1 MPLADERMG
10 CSVVPLAD
18 ERMGCSVAL
27 VAELAERMGWPE
39 ATMVPVAEPKH
50 WPEVPDKRDSG
61 IGSSSPSAEAELGLG
76 MLGHRSAEAVEE

>member
-10 CSVVPLAD
+10 CSVVRFA

-50 WPEVPDKRDSG
+50 GPEVPDKRDSG
-61 IGSSSPSAEAELGLG
+61 IGSSSPSAGAELGLG